1 MSEFQCRE
9 ARSKHGTEAK
19 GARVKRSENTQM
31 GGKNEAFCTTQWTQI
46 FDARTLDP
54 DRQQQTV
61 DAVVEHYWKP
71 VYCYLRRKG
80 FDNDKTKDLTQG
92 FFHEVVLGRDLVT
105 RADRAKGKFRTFL
118 LTALDRYIVSDHRGQ
133 TAMKRTPSEGLVALE
148 NVDSVNI
155 PDRVGAATPDQVF
168 AYAWAT
174 DLLDAVLAEVKAYFC
189 DGGKTMHW
197 DIFHATVVQPCL
209 ESVDP
214 PPLSET
220 CERFGLD
227 GKLKA
232 CNMAIT
238 VKRRFQRVLWA
249 HVRAV
254 VDSDD
259 DVEAE
264 ITELMEIFS
273 AGRA

>member
-1 MSEFQCRE
+1 M
-9 ARSKHGTEAK
+9 
-19 GARVKRSENTQM
+19 KRSEKTHM

-46 FDARTLDP
+46 LDARTLDP
-54 DRQQQTV
+54 DRQRQTV
-61 DAVVEHYWKP
+61 DAVVEQYWKP

-80 FDNDKTKDLTQG
+80 FDNDKSKDLTQG

-105 RADRAKGKFRTFL
+105 RAERDRGRFRTFL
-118 LTALDRYIVSDHRGQ
+118 LTALDRYVVSDHRGK
-133 TAMKRTPSEGLVALE
+133 TALKRRPPEGLVALK
-148 NVDSVNI
+148 NVDYVNI
-155 PDRVGAATPDQVF
+155 PERAAAATPDQAF

-189 DGGKTMHW
+189 DGGKKKHW
-197 DIFHATVVQPCL
+197 DVFHATVVEPCL
-209 ESVDP
+209 EGIAP

-220 CERFGLD
+220 CRRFGLA

-238 VKRRFQRVLWA
+238 VKRRFKKGLWT

-259 DVEAE
+259 DVEDE
-264 ITELMEIFS
+264 IAELMEIFS
-273 AGRA
+273 GRRA

>member
-1 MSEFQCRE
+1 M
-9 ARSKHGTEAK
+9 
-19 GARVKRSENTQM
+19 KRSEKTQM

-54 DRQQQTV
+54 DRQRQTV
-61 DAVVEHYWKP
+61 DAVVASYWKP

-80 FDNDKTKDLTQG
+80 FDNDKAKDLTQG

-105 RADRAKGKFRTFL
+105 RADRGRGKFRTFL
-118 LTALDRYIVSDHRGQ
+118 LTALDRYVISDHRGEM
-133 TAMKRTPSEGLVALE
+133 AMKRRPPEGLVALE
-148 NVDSVNI
+148 NVDYVNI
-155 PDRVGAATPDQVF
+155 PDRAGAATPDQAF

-174 DLLDAVLAEVKAYFC
+174 DLLDAVLVEVKGYFC
-189 DGGKTMHW
+189 DGGKRKHW

-209 ESVDP
+209 EGVDP

-220 CERFGLD
+220 CKLFGLA

-264 ITELMEIFS
+264 IAELMEIFS
-273 AGRA
+273 GRRA